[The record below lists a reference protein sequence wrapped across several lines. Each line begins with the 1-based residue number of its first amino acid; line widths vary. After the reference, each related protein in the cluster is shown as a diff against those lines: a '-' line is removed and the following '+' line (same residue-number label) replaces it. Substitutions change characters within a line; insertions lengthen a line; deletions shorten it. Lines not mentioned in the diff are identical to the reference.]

1 MLSISNSKIILYKLE
16 LIISS
21 LDGSMTMFDQ
31 VDDENSSKKFKN
43 LITELPYI
51 GGF

>member
-21 LDGSMTMFDQ
+21 LDGSMTMFD
-31 VDDENSSKKFKN
+31 
-43 LITELPYI
+43 
-51 GGF
+51 